1 MVFACV
7 RGCFCLFFKIVLL
20 CKMFLCGVF
29 LCSFLVAFVFVLV
42 FVVVVAVGGWQ
53 EDALSSM
60 LIGYLSL
67 RVPLGA
73 QSPLMS
79 Y

>member
-1 MVFACV
+1 MLNGQAHNWQEVYLFCVF
-7 RGCFCLFFKIVLL
+7 
-20 CKMFLCGVF
+20 
-29 LCSFLVAFVFVLV
+29 
-42 FVVVVAVGGWQ
+42 VVVAVGGWQ

-60 LIGYLSL
+60 LICYLSL

>member
-1 MVFACV
+1 MLNGQAQQFAGGVSVCVF
-7 RGCFCLFFKIVLL
+7 
-20 CKMFLCGVF
+20 
-29 LCSFLVAFVFVLV
+29 
-42 FVVVVAVGGWQ
+42 VVVAVGGWQ